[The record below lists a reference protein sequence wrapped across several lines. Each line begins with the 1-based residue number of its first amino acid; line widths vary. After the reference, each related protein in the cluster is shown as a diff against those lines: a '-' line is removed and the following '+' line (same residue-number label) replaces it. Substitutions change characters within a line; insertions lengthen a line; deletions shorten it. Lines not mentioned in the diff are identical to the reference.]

1 MGVGAPI
8 TSLAASLA
16 ANARVAARRPIVY
29 PADTE
34 FDWSFSHG

>member
-8 TSLAASLA
+8 ASLA

-29 PADTE
+29 PADTD
-34 FDWSFSHG
+34 FHWSFPDG